1 MTLLRKTILVA
12 LFSMLIATGFLS
24 APSYAADT
32 NDTDIIMLEDE
43 GDIEDAK
50 ELNEVVDVLSDEVGV
65 CMGEGSTNETC
76 MCDNIDLLYDF
87 QDAFDRAVDYHPV
100 WIGRNVYYKNEK
112 EGGTAEGV
120 TLNFVGLQT
129 QYEMIENLDCNE

>member
-50 ELNEVVDVLSDEVGV
+50 ELVTLADKNEV
-65 CMGEGSTNETC
+65 
-76 MCDNIDLLYDF
+76 NINSS
-87 QDAFDRAVDYHPV
+87 
-100 WIGRNVYYKNEK
+100 NVSRDS
-112 EGGTAEGV
+112 
-120 TLNFVGLQT
+120 F
-129 QYEMIENLDCNE
+129 